1 MLVNF
6 FNFLIKKTE
15 EGSHMCPK
23 STGGGVGDLGVE
35 GFC

>member
-1 MLVNF
+1 MLVDF
-6 FNFLIKKTE
+6 VDFLIKTE
-15 EGSHMCPK
+15 GGSHTCPK